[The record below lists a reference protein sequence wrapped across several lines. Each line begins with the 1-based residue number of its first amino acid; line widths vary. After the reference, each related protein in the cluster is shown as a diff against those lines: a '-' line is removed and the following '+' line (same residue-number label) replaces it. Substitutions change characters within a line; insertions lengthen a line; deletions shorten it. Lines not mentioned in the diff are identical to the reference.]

1 MIRFSASDVA
11 MTGFGVVRQRP
22 KVLLWWV
29 LLHLVFISVS
39 STLLLTLAGPA
50 LTQMMALQASHPG
63 DDPAAQAA
71 FLRLFQQLAPVYLL
85 LVPVTLAFYAL
96 LFAAMSRAVLR
107 PGDNAFGY
115 LRLGADEWRQFL
127 LFLWASV
134 VGIGLELA
142 LIVVGTVLV
151 IVVAA
156 AYAAMN
162 RNAATG
168 AGGGAAMAALALVG
182 LFVAAYVYVMV
193 RFSLASAMTFDTGK
207 VSLLKSWRL
216 TKGRFW
222 PMFGAYLIA
231 GILALVVGLLGL
243 IVMYVVAL
251 LVGGVDGL
259 SFIFRP
265 DMSSLA
271 AYFTP
276 ARLVYLA
283 LSGVV
288 YALVWPVLLTPPA
301 AIYRAIT
308 AAAEPTPAAWPSPP
322 SSSLEPWGRA
332 PPPASSAPGSSTLS
346 PEPPPTPG
354 PAAAAPDGPA
364 PP

>member
-1 MIRFSASDVA
+1 
-11 MTGFGVVRQRP
+11 
-22 KVLLWWV
+22 
-29 LLHLVFISVS
+29 
-39 STLLLTLAGPA
+39 
-50 LTQMMALQASHPG
+50 
-63 DDPAAQAA
+63 
-71 FLRLFQQLAPVYLL
+71 
-85 LVPVTLAFYAL
+85 
-96 LFAAMSRAVLR
+96 
-107 PGDNAFGY
+107 
-115 LRLGADEWRQFL
+115 
-127 LFLWASV
+127 
-134 VGIGLELA
+134 
-142 LIVVGTVLV
+142 
-151 IVVAA
+151 
-156 AYAAMN
+156 
-162 RNAATG
+162 
-168 AGGGAAMAALALVG
+168 MAALALVG

-243 IVMYVVAL
+243 IVMYVAAL
-251 LVGGVDGL
+251 LGGVDGL

-301 AIYRAIT
+301 AI
-308 AAAEPTPAAWPSPP
+308 
-322 SSSLEPWGRA
+322 
-332 PPPASSAPGSSTLS
+332 
-346 PEPPPTPG
+346 
-354 PAAAAPDGPA
+354 
-364 PP
+364 